1 VVGKVVPMQTRL
13 AMVVAGECEAVSVTA
28 LCAELGLSRQTYYRL
43 RRRYRAEG
51 PQGLAP
57 RSRRPLRSPSAVDP
71 ALELEIIRLRTDWPE
86 PRGAASIADELRR
99 AGVPCP
105 AVSTIHRVLVRNGL
119 VPPQPQ
125 KRPRASFIR
134 FVDPDP
140 NGCWQIDAT
149 RWALADGT
157 QAWIIDVLDDHS
169 RLAVAALACPGPT
182 TAAAQAAVHAA
193 GRLWGLPTRI
203 LSDNG
208 SCFGGPSRTGDFVTG
223 LALLGVAVVHAR
235 PYHPQ
240 TCGKIERF
248 HQTLKRWLRGQS
260 RAAGLAELQAQLD
273 RFVEFYNHAR
283 PHRALRGA
291 TPAEAWAAR
300 PPAGPAAGPIPP
312 TGPVQVALT
321 RHTVTPTGVIYLG
334 RDITIGLGIQ
344 LAGTELTAIRYGR
357 QLLLLDHGH
366 PVRALTLTDG
376 QRYYRQAS
384 QPLLAPTPPR

>member
-1 VVGKVVPMQTRL
+1 MVGKVVPMETRL
-13 AMVVAGECEAVSVTA
+13 AMVIAGECEAVSVTA
-28 LCAELGLSRQTYYRL
+28 LCAELGISRQTYYRL
-43 RRRYRAEG
+43 RGRYRAEG

-57 RSRRPLRSPSAVDP
+57 RSRRPLRSPCAVDP

-99 AGVPCP
+99 AGVACP

-119 VPPQPQ
+119 VAPQPQ

-149 RWALADGT
+149 RWALADDT
-157 QAWIIDVLDDHS
+157 EVWIMDVLDDHS
-169 RLAVAALACPGPT
+169 RLAVAVMACPGPT

-193 GRLWGLPTRI
+193 GRFWGLPTRI

-223 LALLGVAVVHAR
+223 LALLGVSVVHAR

-240 TCGKIERF
+240 TCGKVERF
-248 HQTLKRWLRGQS
+248 QQTLKRWLRGQP
-260 RAAGLAELQAQLD
+260 RAADLAALQAQLD
-273 RFVEFYNHAR
+273 RFVEFYNYSR
-283 PHRALRGA
+283 PHRALGGA

-300 PPAGPAAGPIPP
+300 TPAGPPAAPIPL
-312 TGPVQVALT
+312 TGPVTVTLT
-321 RHTVTPTGVIYLG
+321 RHTVTPRGVIYLG
-334 RDITIGLGIQ
+334 RDITIGVGARWAGCE
-344 LAGTELTAIRYGR
+344 LAAIRYGR
-357 QLLLLDHGH
+357 QVLLLEDGH
-366 PVRALTLTDG
+366 PVRALTLIDG

-384 QPLLAPTPPR
+384 QPMLATPPP